1 MCNIVHMTICVSGPL
16 FSFHSRCGSRGPDSD
31 SCGPDS
37 SVCEDP
43 TVLQTQYVTLFMCGG
58 CRNGIRCSCIVHGF
72 PGFPMG
78 LL

>member
-1 MCNIVHMTICVSGPL
+1 MLVVPF
-16 FSFHSRCGSRGPDSD
+16 FSFHS

-37 SVCEDP
+37 NGSGHNSSGAVCGDP
-43 TVLQTQYVTLFMCGG
+43 TVLQTQYVTMFVCGG
-58 CRNGIRCSCIVHGF
+58 CRNGIRCLCMHGF